1 MTASNTKK
9 IKSFRNTVLTLV
21 WLAVSTPLIILF
33 LYQVRDDYLSRN
45 EAYGSALQRK
55 TERTALIISQS
66 LRQIMIE
73 LDQLAN
79 DGSVIH
85 SLTMPLLGPVTV
97 EKMSGYLAHNPLAT
111 NILLIDNEI
120 MPLEVVP
127 SSALNLN
134 LKPYELAIKSLI
146 ASPETLLNPRAGLE
160 VFRNAEGQTQL
171 FFVRPVL
178 TPTDSLTTP
187 FRIDGML
194 LSQIDVEKLINI
206 IDAEESLS
214 DTKLKQ
220 FDIKLFHGN
229 ASVYNNYQLTRAP
242 TFSYSAPITLGTLTN
257 LLTLHISTD
266 QTIGLLEIVNNYKRP
281 FLLALLLIGIML
293 YIVKRLAERLV
304 KPLTNLGEVTDLLGK
319 SNFQRKNIDADNV
332 QDMRYQEFIQLYEL
346 LDKME
351 STIISQ
357 FKELHEV
364 NATLEEKVIERT
376 NELIQNVTLLDE
388 QRRSL
393 QQLVRYSIDLQ
404 QVNNIEEVG
413 MLTINLVNQI
423 TRDQVGIYLAR
434 KEYVS
439 GYVNFSRLQEHNIK
453 ALQSRLGSFLT
464 IDGVKALEDTQTN
477 LRLLPIGNS
486 NEDYYGFI
494 VVQEADGESNNSETM
509 MVLTTLI
516 TSAIRQ
522 YNLNKHLD
530 WLAHIDPV
538 TNLANR
544 HYYAE
549 KYAEKVR
556 NFNAKDPSSHFGLY
570 IIDVNGLKHI
580 NDYYGHQHGDEMLKA
595 VASAIKETVRTQDT
609 LARVGGDE
617 FCLILDNATAN
628 ACQVFSERLNELRN
642 RLTMTVNG
650 EPISLTFSFGYACTE
665 VDSLKNLLILAD
677 ERMYSDKKRYY
688 LSLAEA

>member
-1 MTASNTKK
+1 MTAIRNKK
-9 IKSFRNTVLTLV
+9 IKSFRNTLLTLV
-21 WLAVSTPLIILF
+21 WLAVSTPLLILF
-33 LYQVRDDYLSRN
+33 LYQARDDYLSRN
-45 EAYGSALQRK
+45 EAFSSALQRK

-73 LDQLAN
+73 MDQLAN

-85 SLTMPLLGPVTV
+85 SLSMPLLGPVTV
-97 EKMSGYLAHNPLAT
+97 EKMGGYLAHNPLAS
-111 NILLIDNEI
+111 NILLLDSEV

-134 LKPYELAIKSLI
+134 LKPYEATIKALVE
-146 ASPETLLNPRAGLE
+146 SPQTLLNPRANLE
-160 VFRNAEGQTQL
+160 IFHNTERQPQL
-171 FFVRPVL
+171 FFIRPVL

-187 FRIDGML
+187 FRTDGML
-194 LSQIDVEKLINI
+194 LSQIDIDKLINI

-214 DTKLKQ
+214 DTRLKE

-229 ASVYNNYQLTRAP
+229 VPVYNNYQLRREA

-257 LLTLHISTD
+257 LLTIHIATD
-266 QTIGLLEIVNNYKRP
+266 QKIGLLEVIKNYRRP
-281 FLLALLLIGIML
+281 FLLAILLIGIML
-293 YIVKRLAERLV
+293 YTVKRLADRLI
-304 KPLTNLGEVTDLLGK
+304 KPLTILGEATDLLGK
-319 SNFQRKNIDADNV
+319 SNFQRKSIDSDGIHSI
-332 QDMRYQEFIQLYEL
+332 DYQEFIQLFEL

-357 FKELHEV
+357 FKEQHQV
-364 NATLEEKVIERT
+364 NVTLEEKVFERT

-393 QQLVRYSIDLQ
+393 QQLVRYSIELQ
-404 QVNNIEEVG
+404 QVNNIDAVG
-413 MLTINLVNQI
+413 ELTMQLVNQI
-423 TRDQVGIYLAR
+423 TRDQVGIYLTR
-434 KEYVS
+434 KDYVS

-453 ALQSRLGSFLT
+453 ALQSRLNSFIT
-464 IDGVKALEDTQTN
+464 IEGVQALEDTQTN
-477 LRLLPIGNS
+477 LRLLSIGTS
-486 NEDYYGFI
+486 NDDYYGFI
-494 VVQEADGESNNSETM
+494 VIQEADGESTNSETM

-538 TNLANR
+538 TSLANR

-549 KYAEKVR
+549 KFAEKVR
-556 NFNAKDPSSHFGLY
+556 NFNKDEASTHFGLY
-570 IIDVNGLKHI
+570 IIDVNGLKYI
-580 NDYYGHQHGDEMLKA
+580 NDYYGHKHGDEMLKR
-595 VASAIKETVRTQDT
+595 VASAIKNTVRTQDT

-617 FCLILDNATAN
+617 FCLILDNGNAK
-628 ACQVFSERLNELRN
+628 ACQLFSERLNELRST
-642 RLTMTVNG
+642 LTMTVNG
-650 EPISLTFSFGYACTE
+650 EELPLTFSFGYSCTE
-665 VDSLKNLLILAD
+665 VDSLKNLPILAD

-688 LSLAEA
+688 LSLSEA